1 MDQFSWS
8 ISVDKVDKMKLWYE
22 LWSKAG
28 ANPNSRVDNP
38 EVYVLGFNWFSHWV
52 KNYFFTKVTDSL
64 LIIFIISF
72 IIFILFKSKNKKKKL
87 FRPKISIFLFFNIN
101 FIF

>member
-1 MDQFSWS
+1 
-8 ISVDKVDKMKLWYE
+8 MKLWYE

-28 ANPNSRVDNP
+28 ANPNYRVDNP

-72 IIFILFKSKNKKKKL
+72 IIFILFKSKNKKK
-87 FRPKISIFLFFNIN
+87 IIQAENIYF
-101 FIF
+101 FIFQY